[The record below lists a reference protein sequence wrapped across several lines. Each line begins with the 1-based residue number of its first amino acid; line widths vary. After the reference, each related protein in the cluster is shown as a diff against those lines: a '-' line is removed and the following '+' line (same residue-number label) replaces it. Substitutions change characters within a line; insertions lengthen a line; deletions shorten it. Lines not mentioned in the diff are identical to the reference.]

1 MILLGHHLIIYVL
14 ILINYNNL
22 TLDFSLKVSPI
33 ELERDIAK
41 GYVESCPPEMIFNR

>member
-14 ILINYNNL
+14 ILINYNNNL

-33 ELERDIAK
+33 ELDRDIAK
-41 GYVESCPPEMIFNR
+41 PMLNPVPLK